1 MNDAV
6 LYQVATGIGLG
17 HNAPPLDVD
26 ILRER
31 LAEQNADLSQRVDE
45 LLGGAVRC
53 NVMNDEQAGKATLLV
68 KLINDVTKLAESR
81 QKEAKR
87 PHAELADAAFG
98 FFKDWLKQLAHAK
111 QSTLQK
117 LDHFRDEQERKA
129 AAERRRL
136 EDEARKR
143 QEEAD
148 SLAAIAKT
156 DTDLDLAVE
165 VEQQGR
171 AAAEQAAVVAP
182 KEIRSSYGHL
192 ASARKTW
199 DYRIIDPN
207 QVPSAYMMVN
217 EAAIKVAIK
226 GGARKIPG
234 VEIFEKT
241 QTVVR

>member
-1 MNDAV
+1 MATV
-6 LYQVATGIGLG
+6 LS
-17 HNAPPLDVD
+17 NNPPSDVE
-26 ILRER
+26 ILRDRLTEENRDLIER
-31 LAEQNADLSQRVDE
+31 VEE
-45 LLGGAVRC
+45 LTGGADRC
-53 NVMNDEQAGKATLLV
+53 AVTDDETAGKAALLV
-68 KLINDVTKLAESR
+68 KLINETTKTATDR

-98 FFKDWLKQLAHAK
+98 YFKPILGDLAGAK
-111 QSTLQK
+111 TATLTK
-117 LDHFRDEQERKA
+117 LDRFRQEQERKA
-129 AAERRRL
+129 AEERRRL
-136 EDEARKR
+136 EEEARKR

-148 SLAAIAKT
+148 RIAAKAKT

-165 VEQQGR
+165 VEQQAR
-171 AAAEQAAVVAP
+171 AAAEAAAVVAP

-199 DYRIIDPN
+199 DYRIIDPS